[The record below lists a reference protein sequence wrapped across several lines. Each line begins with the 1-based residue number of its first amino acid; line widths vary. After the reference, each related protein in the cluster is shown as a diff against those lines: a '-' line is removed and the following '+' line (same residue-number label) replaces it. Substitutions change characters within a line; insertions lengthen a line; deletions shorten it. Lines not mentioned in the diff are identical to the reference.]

1 MGFKKLNLEIKLDF
15 TKFHVSKVFIL
26 TLKKS
31 EKHFAT

>member
-1 MGFKKLNLEIKLDF
+1 MGLKKLNLDVKMDF

-26 TLKKS
+26 NLKKS